1 MFMKQLSL
9 FYMVVLMCF
18 TMACTHQEFEEEVV
32 KPTDGYIYF
41 NTEVNSRGTLVTELS
56 EKSFGVFGY
65 NYSNEVDWN
74 TVKVQAKPNVF
85 CKKEITWNA
94 RAFHEYESPV
104 AWSPNHLYTFMGYY
118 PYGNSNLVPSEDQY
132 EGDPYLTYTMPTDN
146 KVANMVDVMTA
157 SIYNTDNSQSN
168 QVGLRFKHRLVAMDV
183 QARNFNEM
191 EGETPVYIKVTSLM
205 MKFENLKY
213 NSAKLMMDASLNADI
228 FYEPT
233 TQWKPQYTLVD
244 NSHPIIVP
252 PSRGSSGNVDP
263 TYLTGIEANPN
274 TTLIFLPQSAE
285 DGEPFLKGVVTY
297 SYEFV
302 DVNGNRIT
310 VKINNKDVASVNNQT
325 ISFDTGKNMV
335 AGRKYIF
342 QMTFSRSTITIAV
355 VESDE
360 WTDHNVNIDFE

>member
-85 CKKEITWNA
+85 YKKEITWNG
-94 RAFHEYESPV
+94 AFHEYKSPV

-157 SIYNTDNSQSN
+157 SIYNTDNSQSK
-168 QVGLRFKHRLVAMDV
+168 QVGIRYKHRLVAMDV
-183 QARNFNEM
+183 QARNFNEK
-191 EGETPVYIKVTSLM
+191 EGEEFVYIKVTFLK

-233 TQWKPQYTLVD
+233 SQWKPVYTLV
-244 NSHPIIVP
+244 NNPIIVP
-252 PSRGSSGNVDP
+252 PSRGVSGDVEP
-263 TYLTGIEANPN
+263 TYLTGTEAN

-285 DGEPFLKGVVTY
+285 EGESFLKGEVTY

-302 DVNGNRIT
+302 DVNGNPIT
-310 VKINNKDVASVNNQT
+310 VKINNEDVASVNNQT